1 MCNVNRFS
9 HKDDINT
16 SFFRVVSGI
25 LVVMTDA
32 LKNKLKTLPTEP
44 GVYFHKSDSGEI
56 IYVGKAAS
64 LRNRVRQYFQNSRLR
79 DTKTDAL
86 VAEIVDTDWITVET
100 ELDALFLESEMI
112 KRYKPRYNVLL
123 RDDKS
128 QLFVRIP
135 LQDAYP
141 SVTFTRGPLDDGA
154 TYFGPYYNG
163 WAVKKALRYLRR
175 VFPYSTHETM
185 PSRLCL
191 QSHIGLC
198 PGVEAQ
204 KISSADYKEILKK
217 LLRYL
222 KGERKA
228 LMKEIERDMHAAAK
242 AHDFE
247 HAAKLRNRLRDLKE
261 LQRQIVF
268 GDREFMDLSKDQG
281 LAGLKTLLGLTDIP
295 RRIEGY
301 DISHMSG
308 TNNVASMVVATN
320 GLADKGQYRK
330 FKMQLPGNDDFG
342 HMRETM
348 RRRFS
353 AKHDD
358 WQKPDLIVIDGGKG
372 QLSSAMSVVRE
383 LGLDIPMVG
392 LAKRE
397 EEIVVHQE
405 LSNVTLN
412 IGGISAWAK
421 EKSPF
426 DEPSVMPLGGK
437 ALESKYV
444 QLYTDDG
451 YKAGMTDASGEYIL
465 IRLPKNSHIIKLL
478 QRLRDESHRFAVSYH
493 STLKRK
499 AATKSILDDVPGVG
513 PATRKKLVASF
524 GSGVGVKEA
533 SLTQLSAVLG
543 AKKAAV
549 VYAWFHS
556 SPPKAVD

>member
-1 MCNVNRFS
+1 M
-9 HKDDINT
+9 
-16 SFFRVVSGI
+16 
-25 LVVMTDA
+25 VVMNDA
-32 LKNKLKTLPTEP
+32 LSKKLKTLPAEP
-44 GVYFHKSDSGEI
+44 GVYFHKSSAGEI
-56 IYVGKAAS
+56 IYIGKAAS
-64 LRNRVRQYFQNSRLR
+64 LRNRVRQYFQASRTR
-79 DTKTDAL
+79 DAKTDAL
-86 VAEIVDTDWITVET
+86 VAEIHDTEWIVVET

-128 QLFVRIP
+128 QQYVRIP
-135 LQDAYP
+135 MNDAYP
-141 SVTFTRGPLDDGA
+141 SVTLTRGPLDDGA

-185 PSRLCL
+185 PNRLCL
-191 QSHIGLC
+191 QYHIGLC

-204 KISSADYKEILKK
+204 KISSADYKETLKK
-217 LLRYL
+217 LVRYL
-222 KGERKA
+222 QGGRKA
-228 LMKEIERDMHAAAK
+228 IMKEIERDMKLAARN
-242 AHDFE
+242 HQFE
-247 HAAKLRNRLRDLKE
+247 EAARLRNRLRDLKE

-281 LAGLKTLLGLTDIP
+281 LAGLKTLLGLPDVP

-320 GLADKGQYRK
+320 GLADKSQYRK

-353 AKHDD
+353 SKHDD
-358 WQKPDLIVIDGGKG
+358 WPKPDLIMIDGGKG
-372 QLSSAMSVVRE
+372 QLSAAMGVVRE
-383 LGLDIPMVG
+383 LGLNIPMIG

-397 EEIVVHQE
+397 EEIVVHTKH
-405 LSNVTLN
+405 SNVTLD
-412 IGGISAWAK
+412 IAGISAWAR

-426 DEPSVMPLGGK
+426 AEPIAMPMGGK
-437 ALESKYV
+437 ALEDKYV
-444 QLYTDDG
+444 KLYTQDG
-451 YKAGMTDASGEYIL
+451 YRAGMMDEGEDYVL
-465 IRLPKNSHIIKLL
+465 IKLPKTNHIIKLL

-499 AATKSILDDVPGVG
+499 AATKSILDDIPGVG
-513 PATRKKLVASF
+513 PATRKKIIASF
-524 GSGVGVKEA
+524 GSGRGAREA
-533 SLTQLSAVLG
+533 SLAQLSAVLG
-543 AKKAAV
+543 DKMGTSVYNWLHPGDEKALN
-549 VYAWFHS
+549 
-556 SPPKAVD
+556 

>member
-1 MCNVNRFS
+1 
-9 HKDDINT
+9 
-16 SFFRVVSGI
+16 
-25 LVVMTDA
+25 MTDKLA
-32 LKNKLKTLPTEP
+32 DKLKTLPTEP
-44 GVYFHKSDSGEI
+44 GVYFHKSASGEI

-64 LRNRVRQYFQNSRLR
+64 LRNRVRQYFQKSRLR
-79 DTKTDAL
+79 DSKTDAL
-86 VAEIVDTDWITVET
+86 VAEIVDTDWIVVET

-128 QLFVRIP
+128 QLYVRIP
-135 LQDAYP
+135 LNDAYP

-175 VFPYSTHETM
+175 AFPYSVHEIM
-185 PSRLCL
+185 PKRLCL
-191 QSHIGLC
+191 QYHIGLC

-204 KISSADYKEILKK
+204 KISSVDYKRNLKR
-217 LLRYL
+217 LIRYL

-228 LMKEIERDMHAAAK
+228 IMREIERDMQTAAK
-242 AHDFE
+242 QHDFE
-247 HAAKLRNRLRDLKE
+247 EAARLRNRLRDLKE
-261 LQRQIVF
+261 LQRQIIF

-281 LAGLKTLLGLTDIP
+281 LAGLQTLLGLRDVP

-320 GLADKGQYRK
+320 GLADKSQYRK
-330 FKMQLPGNDDFG
+330 FKMHLPGNDDFG

-348 RRRFS
+348 RRRFGGR
-353 AKHDD
+353 HTD
-358 WQKPDLIVIDGGKG
+358 WPNPDLVVIDGGKG
-372 QLSSAMSVVRE
+372 QLSAAMEVVRE
-383 LGLDIPMVG
+383 LGLDIPMIG

-397 EEIVVHQE
+397 EEIVVHRS

-412 IGGISAWAK
+412 IAGISAWTR

-426 DEPSVMPLGGK
+426 DEPSAMPLGGK

-444 QLYTDDG
+444 RLYTSDG
-451 YKAGMTDASGEYIL
+451 YKAGMEDPGGEYVL
-465 IRLPKNSHIIKLL
+465 IRLPKSSHIIKLL

-499 AATKSILDDVPGVG
+499 AATKSILDDIPGVG

-524 GSGVGVKEA
+524 GSGRGVKEA
-533 SLTQLSAVLG
+533 TLEQLTAVLG
-543 AKKAAV
+543 APRAARIH
-549 VYAWFHS
+549 AWFHS
-556 SPPKAVD
+556 GDTPR

>member
-1 MCNVNRFS
+1 MNDNLS
-9 HKDDINT
+9 K
-16 SFFRVVSGI
+16 
-25 LVVMTDA
+25 
-32 LKNKLKTLPTEP
+32 KLKTLPAEP
-44 GVYFHKSDSGEI
+44 GVYFHKSSSGEV

-64 LRNRVRQYFQNSRLR
+64 LRNRVRQYFQKSRLR
-79 DTKTDAL
+79 DSKTDAL
-86 VAEIVDTDWITVET
+86 VAEIVDTEWITVET

-112 KRYKPRYNVLL
+112 KRYKPRYNIAL

-128 QLFVRIP
+128 QLYVRIP
-135 LQDAYP
+135 MQDAYP

-185 PSRLCL
+185 PKRLCL
-191 QSHIGLC
+191 QYHIGLC

-204 KISSADYKEILKK
+204 MISSADYKEILKK

-222 KGERKA
+222 KGERKV
-228 LMKEIERDMHAAAK
+228 LMKEIERDMKTAAAE
-242 AHDFE
+242 HDFE
-247 HAAKLRNRLRDLKE
+247 RAAHLRNRLRDLKE

-281 LAGLKTLLGLTDIP
+281 LAGLKTLLGLPDVP

-320 GLADKGQYRK
+320 GLADKSQYRK

-342 HMRETM
+342 HMREIM

-353 AKHDD
+353 GKHED

-372 QLSSAMSVVRE
+372 QLSAAMGVVRE

-397 EEIVVHQE
+397 EEIVVHRE
-405 LSNVTLN
+405 LSNVNLN
-412 IGGISAWAK
+412 IEGISAWAK
-421 EKSPF
+421 EKNPF
-426 DEPSVMPLGGK
+426 DEPSAMPLGGK

-444 QLYTDDG
+444 GLYTKDG
-451 YKAGMTDASGEYIL
+451 YKAGMSDVNGEYVL
-465 IRLPKNSHIIKLL
+465 IRLPKTSHIIKLI

-499 AATKSILDDVPGVG
+499 AATKSILDDIPGVG

-524 GSGVGVKEA
+524 GSGRGVREA
-533 SLTQLSAVLG
+533 TLSQLGAVLG
-543 AKKAAV
+543 ERQAAKIH
-549 VYAWFHS
+549 AWFHDGS
-556 SPPKAVD
+556 DKAVD